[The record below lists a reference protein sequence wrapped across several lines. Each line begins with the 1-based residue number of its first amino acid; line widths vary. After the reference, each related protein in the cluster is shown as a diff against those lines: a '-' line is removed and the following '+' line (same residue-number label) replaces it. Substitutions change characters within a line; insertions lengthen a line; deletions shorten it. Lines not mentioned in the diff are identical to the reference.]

1 MMINHLT
8 GNESTIQARMR
19 PSLRV
24 YLLILSAATAIPLC
38 GFFWTKRLPRVH
50 WGLLRRLGHASPPH
64 RLMVAAIA
72 FMAIFMACTWLLS
85 QMVLVKARVYNA
97 KDPRVFR
104 ATELPGFKEQ
114 NRNSEALA
122 RFSAN
127 FEDVL
132 ITPYRDSL
140 SKVVAIRRWV
150 RLQQSQ
156 DEGVWL
162 PEARVNHEDPHQL
175 LKEQR
180 QGVPGACRRFS
191 YILLGALL
199 SAGFKARVVGF
210 LSSLNRRDARQ
221 HAAVEVWLDE
231 LGQWVLLDPTCDTVI
246 LVDGKLASA
255 IDLHEAIAAGDLTRI
270 SFERNGGT
278 LVPHPRAESYQR
290 SCRHLFVAMS
300 NAVFDGHAVRMIG
313 RNRIRFMHYSGEAK
327 YPEFRKQLLLGAG
340 GSSLFLSLLSW
351 TCLLVSLTAE

>member
-1 MMINHLT
+1 MMMNHIT
-8 GNESTIQARMR
+8 GNESTIQAPIR
-19 PSLRV
+19 PSLRL
-24 YLLILSAATAIPLC
+24 YLWILSVATAIPFC
-38 GFFWTKRLPRVH
+38 GLLWTRRLPRVH
-50 WGLLRRLGHASPPH
+50 WGVLRRLGHASPPH

-72 FMAIFMACTWLLS
+72 FMAIFMACAWLLS
-85 QMVLVKARVYNA
+85 QMVLIKSRVYNA
-97 KDPRVFR
+97 PDARILR
-104 ATELPGFKEQ
+104 ASELRGFKEQ
-114 NRNSEALA
+114 NKNSEALV
-122 RFSAN
+122 RFRLN
-127 FEDVL
+127 FDDVL
-132 ITPYRDSL
+132 KTHYPDSL

-156 DEGVWL
+156 DEGVWA

-199 SAGFKARVVGF
+199 SAGFRARVVGF
-210 LSSLNRRDARQ
+210 LSSLNRRNARQ

-255 IDLHEAIAAGDLTRI
+255 IDLHEAIAAGNLTRI
-270 SFERNGGT
+270 SFERNGGS
-278 LVPHPRAESYQR
+278 LAPHPRTESYQR

-300 NAVFDGHAVRMIG
+300 NAVFDGHAVRLVG
-313 RNRIRFMHYSGEAK
+313 RNRIRFLHYSRESK
-327 YPEFRKQLLLGAG
+327 YPGFRKQLLLGAG
-340 GSSLFLSLLSW
+340 CSSLFLSLVSW
-351 TCLLVSLTAE
+351 TWLLVSLTAA